1 MEIDM
6 RQVLDY
12 SSLLIIVRILLLFFI
27 YRTVF
32 FRTLAFLLKD
42 NVLYLRMHL
51 LHYMRLVQAL
61 LFLNYQKIT
70 ELEKSNRS
78 LRVKNCSSSSFMFG
92 NMVFTSWRQS
102 FWVLISASTRI
113 IILIFDRHCLINS
126 LGPHSH
132 CISIAQI

>member
-1 MEIDM
+1 MIYYLFLTSSDTYFCYTRLHRNGQTQMEIDM

-92 NMVFTSWRQS
+92 NMVFTSWR
-102 FWVLISASTRI
+102 
-113 IILIFDRHCLINS
+113 
-126 LGPHSH
+126 
-132 CISIAQI
+132 